1 MKIKF
6 FHAFLCCAAAM
17 IALPLAAFPVDNR
30 VNPDGTP
37 VLIPAVQQYKPGEG
51 KLSLPA
57 EFTVSAPAEAANE
70 VEVLGKFVKQY
81 FPDRAYSQ
89 VAEKAFCRLEL
100 TRDGVPPQPE
110 GYTLAI
116 ADDGI
121 AIKARDVRGLYYGV
135 QTLHNLL
142 RNALTPELPRC
153 SITDWPALRER
164 GVYFD
169 WRIRGYP
176 GTRQQL
182 AREIDGLGAL
192 KYNILMV
199 EFSDTF
205 PYRDNPFTKRQNSF
219 TTEDMEAVRDAA
231 RRNHIEIIPFLQI
244 ISHDNWMQS
253 HPRYWEDIA
262 EGKPWLAWSSA
273 SCPLRPLPR
282 QLNKMAIREQIEFFK
297 PQRFMI
303 ALDEVDQCPW
313 ASCALCRKHSGHDL
327 LRDATVEYTEEVLKY
342 GVIPIISHDQ
352 FFPGAP
358 LKGDDILPL
367 LDKRVNICNWD
378 YSEYMRATRWKFLKS
393 TGLALSGM
401 SYSNSQ
407 NNLKRLPQ
415 ELVKQ
420 HLDGNFV
427 TFWGNLRNPAHNP
440 PASTNAGRAGYTNG
454 GNYNWNPEA
463 PAPTAQTFDAALE
476 TMRLIAPEKL
486 ITSPALVYAPIPID
500 DAFNTRLGADPFFPM
515 LDRAT
520 AAKVGKEL
528 AAAPE
533 KFRFAAE
540 ADGSY
545 FAVVAGTEAKE
556 ARSVTIPVG
565 GVRAEVFSLLC
576 AASAPRNAN
585 AGTLR
590 HNIGSLVFRYE
601 DGTSAA
607 VKMQRQVVIMEW
619 NSTASIGFNTRFV
632 NRFNDKRGAL
642 AGLFAHDWRN
652 PQPQKP
658 VKEIVWSAAEQDYG
672 FSVALF
678 AVSAA
683 NRGKA
688 PVVTAAAGKVSPASR
703 IPKATT
709 PPPQEEKVSIKSPD
723 SVAILD
729 YANGLPKGTHVTFS
743 GIPAGGKFRWKI
755 VSDAGSPTR
764 GAKVL
769 KMELPAVKPGMRV
782 WPRLTVD
789 VPVNGK
795 LLKEKKIKS
804 LFFDAKIDDISIARI
819 CSAYLFRHSGGAKA
833 WIGFNRA
840 DNGWHRFAIPIDKMG
855 NESGG
860 VPLEEVTTFRFS
872 IFFTPLMGATTVRL
886 GPVGLSPRVVKNPQ
900 TLRIEK
906 VPEDPKEPVSLFSH
920 VIDL

>member
-1 MKIKF
+1 MKSKSF
-6 FHAFLCCAAAM
+6 RAALFGAAALL
-17 IALPLAAFPVDNR
+17 ALPLAAFPVDNR

-51 KLSLPA
+51 KLALPA

-81 FPDRAYSQ
+81 FPYRPYSQ
-89 VAEKAFCRLEL
+89 VEKNAFCRLEL
-100 TRDGVPPQPE
+100 TRDNVPPQPE

-116 ADDGI
+116 DDDGI
-121 AIKARDVRGLYYGV
+121 AIRARDVRGLYYGV

-142 RNALTPELPRC
+142 RNAVKPELPRC
-153 SITDWPALRER
+153 SITDWPVLRDR
-164 GVYFD
+164 GIYFD
-169 WRIRGYP
+169 WRIRGYR
-176 GTRQQL
+176 GTKDQL
-182 AREIDGLGAL
+182 VREIDGLGAL

-205 PYRDNPFTKRQNSF
+205 PYRDNPFTKRRNSF

-244 ISHDNWMQS
+244 ISHDNWLQS

-262 EGKPWLAWSSA
+262 EGKPWKAWSSA
-273 SCPLRPLPR
+273 SCPRRPLPR

-297 PQRFMI
+297 PRRFMI

-313 ASCALCRKHSGHDL
+313 ASCKECRKHSGHDL

-342 GVIPIISHDQ
+342 GVTPIISHDQ

-358 LKGDDILPL
+358 LKGADILPL

-378 YSEYMRATRWKFLKS
+378 YSEFMRATRWKFLKS

-401 SYSNSQ
+401 SFSNSP

-420 HLDGNFV
+420 NIDGNYV
-427 TFWGNLRNPAHNP
+427 TFWGSLRNPANDP
-440 PASTNAGRAGYTNG
+440 PGSTNTGRAGYTNG

-463 PAPTAQTFDAALE
+463 PAPAAQTFDAAVE

-486 ITSPALVYAPIPID
+486 ITSPSLVYAPIPID

-520 AAKVGKEL
+520 AAKVSKEL

-540 ADGSY
+540 ADGTY
-545 FAVVAGTEAKE
+545 FAVVAGTGAQEAK
-556 ARSVTIPVG
+556 SVTIPVG

-576 AASAPRNAN
+576 AASVPRNPS

-590 HNIGSLVFRYE
+590 QHIGSLVFRYE

-632 NRFNDKRGAL
+632 DRFNDKRGAL

-652 PQPQKP
+652 PFPQKP

-688 PVVTAAAGKVSPASR
+688 PLVTAAAGKVSPADR
-703 IPKATT
+703 IPKAT
-709 PPPQEEKVSIKSPD
+709 PPPATAEKVSINSPD
-723 SVAILD
+723 SVVILD
-729 YANGLPKGTHVTFS
+729 YENGLPKGTHVTYS
-743 GIPAGGKFRWKI
+743 GIPESGKFVWKI
-755 VSDAGSPTR
+755 VPGKGNPTR

-769 KMELPAVKPGMRV
+769 EMTVPPVKPGMAL

-795 LLKEKKIKS
+795 LLAEKKVRS
-804 LFFDAKIDDISIARI
+804 LFFEANVGDVSMTRI
-819 CSAYLFRHSGGAKA
+819 CSAYLFRNGAGAKA
-833 WIGFNRA
+833 WITFNRP
-840 DNGWHRFAIPIDKMG
+840 DNGWHRFAIPIDEMG
-855 NESGG
+855 SETGG
-860 VPLEEVTTFRFS
+860 VPLDQVTTFRFS
-872 IFFTPLMGATTVRL
+872 IFFTPLLETTTVRL

-906 VPEDPKEPVSLFSH
+906 VPEDPKEPVPLFSH